1 MVSFRDAAIDL
12 VRAGLCTLIEP
23 DENIVDLLRRVGL
36 SDNAVARAARQIRRQ
51 LCDNPRE
58 PEIPSGGAGECVG
71 VEYDIVATAEC
82 TYFRPE
88 FTGIPPRVY
97 IGVYTARIVGPL
109 STVTPI
115 IPGDRVGGLGTSA
128 APPLSFSRDG
138 SNNAVGS
145 FVGSDPE
152 GIQKNQGD
160 NQVTGV
166 FQYESITRVDG
177 EPDDCGGSNPNGRPF
192 VDLDVDVTYEDNSTT
207 IVNEGGNFRLF
218 APITNINGELSFP
231 FNLDVGELNL
241 NGEINF
247 NGEVNFSPTFEFG
260 LGSEPDDPPGAI
272 PPNDPEGESSEKII
286 GAKVYV
292 TGNNNRFTTTIPQG
306 VNPDILIPRAG
317 SVQFLVMAG
326 QRKAWTE
333 DIPVK
338 TAIAFIPCPTV
349 DGALAVA
356 GTPSLGVT
364 WQINPVYGR
373 PPRDTD

>member
-1 MVSFRDAAIDL
+1 MVSFQDAAINL
-12 VRAGLCTLIEP
+12 VRASVCTIIAP
-23 DENIVDLLRRVGL
+23 SENVVDLLRRVGL
-36 SDNAVARAARQIRRQ
+36 DDNAVIRAATQIRRQ
-51 LCDNPRE
+51 LCSQPEE
-58 PEIPSGGAGECVG
+58 PAILGGAAGECEG
-71 VEYDIVATAEC
+71 VEYDVVATAEC

-88 FTGIPPRVY
+88 FTGIPPRTY

-115 IPGDRVGGLGTSA
+115 IPGIRVGGLGTAS
-128 APPLSFSRDG
+128 APPLDFSRDG

-145 FVGSDPE
+145 FTGSDPE

-160 NQVTGV
+160 NQVTGL

-177 EPDDCGGSNPNGRPF
+177 LPDNCGGSSPAGRPF
-192 VDLDVDVTYEDNSTT
+192 IDLGVDVTYEDNSTNT
-207 IVNEGGNFRLF
+207 VNEGGNFRLF
-218 APITNINGELSFP
+218 APITNLSGEFSFP
-231 FNLDVGELNL
+231 FNLDVGEINL

-247 NGEVNFSPTFEFG
+247 NGEVSFSPTFEFG
-260 LGSEPDDPPGAI
+260 LGSEPDEPPVTV
-272 PPNDPEGESSEKII
+272 PDNDPEGESSEKII
-286 GAKVYV
+286 GVKVYV

-326 QRKAWTE
+326 QRKAWTA

-338 TAIAFIPCPTV
+338 SAIAYIPCPTV

-356 GTPSLGVT
+356 GTPSVGVT
-364 WQINPVYGR
+364 WELNPVYGR